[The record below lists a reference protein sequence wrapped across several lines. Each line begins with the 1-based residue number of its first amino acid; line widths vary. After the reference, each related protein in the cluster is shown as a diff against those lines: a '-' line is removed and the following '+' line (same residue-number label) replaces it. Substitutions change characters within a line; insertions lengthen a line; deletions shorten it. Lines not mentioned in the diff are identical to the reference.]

1 MELSD
6 KKQNRFLTKLSV
18 EFPLKMRGVT
28 VESVILTVAKKNE
41 FNYYMGAMLNRIGLF
56 ILDILLS

>member
-18 EFPLKMRGVT
+18 EFPLKMTGVT
-28 VESVILTVAKKNE
+28 VESVILTVAKKKE